1 MILMSICSV
10 MANIHNTRYAQNIPT
25 IKLIKKPGAGV
36 AIKKEEQQKNTDKPE
51 AGQKT
56 VKLTKKL
63 LEKKLEREMLM
74 ALYEELENRKKEKE
88 KAAEKAEKAERMFDL
103 EKIGSN
109 MVKNSQSFLE
119 KALSHNI
126 ALSASLYL
134 ANMTIP
140 GKPLG
145 NYTFWDFFL
154 LKYLRTPEQV
164 PVVRSGF
171 SEPSTLYNLYRLAF
185 KAVFGY

>member
-1 MILMSICSV
+1 MMNIRTIKFLSVMILMSICSV
-10 MANIHNTRYAQNIPT
+10 MANIHNTRYAQKIPT
-25 IKLIKKPGAGV
+25 VKLVKN
-36 AIKKEEQQKNTDKPE
+36 IKKEEQQKNTDKPK

-126 ALSASLYL
+126 ALSASLY
-134 ANMTIP
+134 
-140 GKPLG
+140 
-145 NYTFWDFFL
+145 
-154 LKYLRTPEQV
+154 
-164 PVVRSGF
+164 
-171 SEPSTLYNLYRLAF
+171 
-185 KAVFGY
+185 